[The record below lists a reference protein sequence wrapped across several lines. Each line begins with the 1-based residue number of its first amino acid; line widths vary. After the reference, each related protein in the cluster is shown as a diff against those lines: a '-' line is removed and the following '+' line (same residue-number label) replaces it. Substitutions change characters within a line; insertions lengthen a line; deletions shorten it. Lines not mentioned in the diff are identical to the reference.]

1 MLWIWLPHKRLVRL
15 LCLLLVVALM
25 PLQVTASDWPGT
37 EAFQLPEEL
46 PAPPF
51 TDVSPHAW
59 YYPYVRVQY
68 ALGLMAGT
76 GNDGFSPNGTVPL
89 TQGLTVAVRIYEKYW
104 GIPDASAEYG
114 SPWYA
119 YYVSR
124 AREYGSCRRS
134 LWEHVSSLRALR
146 PGRS

>member
-1 MLWIWLPHKRLVRL
+1 M
-15 LCLLLVVALM
+15 
-25 PLQVTASDWPGT
+25 

-124 AREYGSCRRS
+124 AREYG
-134 LWEHVSSLRALR
+134 LLAGVSGTCLPPPARN
-146 PGRS
+146 PGGAVGNSQP